1 MYNQIMETITGT
13 KEYEPKDYGEI
24 IDLTIKFF
32 LKRFSDY
39 AYITYAVFL
48 PLTLIMGIVFTAGPE
63 IVDQKDPVKLA
74 LFFLISGMFSAAITV
89 IFVGAAIKYTSETF
103 LGNKI
108 SYKDSFRYS
117 LKIYPHL
124 TLTLMLVSAIIGI
137 PGVLTFSMLI
147 YGQSIIG
154 PIPDIIVSMLLLLAG
169 AYGFYCFTMVP
180 YVLIIENK
188 TGIQALKRSIELFR
202 SSKNAS
208 SKVVMMPMFINSL
221 TSILTMFASFV
232 PFVGI
237 LLVFLCLPITII
249 TMTLVYYD
257 IRMRYEGLDLLL
269 IAENMEKQ
277 ESNENSHNIPIYD
290 FPGEGISAE
299 S

>member
-1 MYNQIMETITGT
+1 MENITGT

-24 IDLTIKFF
+24 IDLTIRFF

-39 AYITYAVFL
+39 AYITYAVFI
-48 PLTLIMGIVFTAGPE
+48 PLTVIMGIVFTAGPE
-63 IVDQKDPVKLA
+63 IIDQKDPVKLS
-74 LFFLISGMFSAAITV
+74 LFFLIAGMFSAAVTI

-103 LGNKI
+103 LGNQI
-108 SYKDSFRYS
+108 SHKDAFRYS
-117 LKIYPHL
+117 LKIYPL
-124 TLTLMLVSAIIGI
+124 MALTLMLVSAIIGI
-137 PGVLTFSMLI
+137 PGVLTFLFLI
-147 YGQSIIG
+147 YGQTVLA
-154 PIPDIIVSMLLLLAG
+154 PIPDFLISMLLLLAG

-188 TGIQALKRSIELFR
+188 TGIQALRRSFELFR

-208 SKVVMMPMFINSL
+208 AKVVMMPMFINSL
-221 TSILTMFASFV
+221 TSILTIFASLV

-277 ESNENSHNIPIYD
+277 ETDENSRNLPIYSYA
-290 FPGEGISAE
+290 GEGISAE